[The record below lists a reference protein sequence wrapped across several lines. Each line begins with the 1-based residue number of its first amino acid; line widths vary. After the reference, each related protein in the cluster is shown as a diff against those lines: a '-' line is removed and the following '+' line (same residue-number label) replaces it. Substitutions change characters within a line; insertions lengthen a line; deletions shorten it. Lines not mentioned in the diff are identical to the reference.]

1 MKTKMILS
9 LLFAARMISACGG
22 QTPAAPAPEPV
33 AAEAQPAVEE
43 SAPAVEQPALAEP
56 VEQEQQPAA
65 ESGMVSYNAPQGLFE
80 LEIPNG
86 WSYAKDTDV
95 IENTE
100 VETYTAPDGHA
111 FVQVVVNKSGVDVSN
126 VEKGQITLDF
136 MKRLYGSDLR
146 VASDATLADGREKLE
161 WWSDDNAISGT
172 TFFHRVENYL
182 FFYTTSFKDAYQK
195 DYMSVLEDVND
206 SYSAEQG

>member
-1 MKTKMILS
+1 MKTKMIVSVLFTA
-9 LLFAARMISACGG
+9 LLISACGG
-22 QTPAAPAPEPV
+22 QTPAATAPEPV
-33 AAEAQPAVEE
+33 VAEAQPALEE
-43 SAPAVEQPALAEP
+43 AAPAIEQPDPAQP
-56 VEQEQQPAA
+56 VEQGQQPVA
-65 ESGMVSYNAPQGLFE
+65 ESEMMSYTAPEGLFA

-111 FVQVVVNKSGVDVSN
+111 FVQVVVNESGVNVSN
-126 VEKGQITLDF
+126 VQKGQITLDF

-146 VASDATLADGREKLE
+146 VATDVTLDDGREKLE
-161 WWSDDNAISGT
+161 WWSDDNSISGT
-172 TFFHRVENYL
+172 TFFHRIGNYL
-182 FFYTTSFKDAYQK
+182 FFYTTSYEDAYQK

-206 SYSAEQG
+206 SYFI